1 MTVMARVPVIP
12 ILLSLLPFFWT
23 APAVHAQEPAVT
35 SEIRGIA
42 EDFGFLITVDVVNNR
57 YTGMQDLFI
66 EPARGSTYG
75 SEDFLHAVCAAVAQV
90 TAHSPAYQTYLD
102 MVMIEVNGELWAIST
117 ENCRRAFRMSTEPAQ
132 KVLLGRSL
140 QRLR

>member
-12 ILLSLLPFFWT
+12 ILLSLLPLFWT
-23 APAVHAQEPAVT
+23 APAVRAQEPAVAR
-35 SEIRGIA
+35 EIRGIA
-42 EDFGFLITVDVVNNR
+42 EDFGFLIIVDVVNNR
-57 YTGMQDLFI
+57 YTGMQDLVI
-66 EPARGSTYG
+66 EPAEGSACV

-90 TAHSPAYQTYLD
+90 TAQSPAYQTYLD
-102 MVMIEVNGELWAIST
+102 MVMIDVNDELWAISA
-117 ENCRRAFRMSTEPAQ
+117 ENCRRAFQMSTEPAQ

>member
-1 MTVMARVPVIP
+1 MTVMVRVPVIP

-23 APAVHAQEPAVT
+23 APA
-35 SEIRGIA
+35 
-42 EDFGFLITVDVVNNR
+42 VDVVNNR

>member
-1 MTVMARVPVIP
+1 MTVMVRVPVIP

-42 EDFGFLITVDVVNNR
+42 EDFGFLIIVDVVNNR
-57 YTGMQDLFI
+57 YTGMQDI
-66 EPARGSTYG
+66 TIAPAQGSTYG
-75 SEDFLHAVCAAVAQV
+75 SENFLHAVCAAVAQV
-90 TAHSPAYQTYLD
+90 TAQSIAYQTHLD
-102 MVMIEVNGELWAIST
+102 MVMIDVNGELWAIST
-117 ENCRRAFRMSTEPAQ
+117 ENCRRAFRMGTEPAQ